1 MNRIYT
7 FLSKNDM
14 DLKINLIYNLLLE
27 LNNIEEMFL
36 AHMQP
41 VMKVFK
47 LEKGRID
54 YKGNVLNIEQDLQP
68 VLDKLLLILS

>member
-1 MNRIYT
+1 MNQICI
-7 FLSKNDM
+7 FSSKNNM
-14 DLKINLIYNLLLE
+14 DLKINLMYHLLLE

-36 AHMQP
+36 ACVQP
-41 VMKVFK
+41 MMKVFK